1 VIDTHEELLNVYDTL
16 GRIVGARRRAEAKAS
31 GQPVGAVNVLLVNA
45 RGEVLLQRRPVDKEN
60 GGRWDKSVGGHV
72 SAGEEW
78 DATAVRE
85 AGEELFDD
93 PESPAVRLVADASSL
108 AASAPG
114 ADLSRSIA
122 FFPAA
127 RQLGLR
133 DVRRTPDGGL
143 RNVLYHVAIYLGRT
157 DLPREGFRPQP
168 SEIADLAYFP
178 AAQVDRL
185 LLAGELAPN
194 MAFLWLTQAER
205 LLGLAARGGSTQ
217 SRGGSPNPGKRAS
230 TES

>member
-1 VIDTHEELLNVYDTL
+1 MTEAHEELLNVYDAS

-45 RGEVLLQRRPVDKEN
+45 RGEVLLQRRPADKEN

-72 SAGEEW
+72 SAGE
-78 DATAVRE
+78 DFDVTAVRE

-93 PESPAVRLVADASSL
+93 PGSPAVRLCADELSL
-108 AASAPG
+108 AAGAPSLI
-114 ADLSRSIA
+114 LSQGVA

-133 DVRRTPDGGL
+133 DVRLSPEGGF

-157 DLPREGFRPQP
+157 DVPREGFRPQR

-178 AAQVDRL
+178 AASVDRL
-185 LLAGELAPN
+185 LVGGELSPN

-205 LLGLAARGGSTQ
+205 LLGLAARGGSP
-217 SRGGSPNPGKRAS
+217 SPSSRAS
-230 TES
+230 TET

>member
-1 VIDTHEELLNVYDTL
+1 MTEAHEELVNVYDAL
-16 GRIVGARRRAEAKAS
+16 GRIVGARKRGEAKAS
-31 GQPVGAVNVLLVNA
+31 GQPVGAVNVLLLNA
-45 RGEVLLQRRPVDKEN
+45 QGEVLLQRRPTDKEN

-72 SAGEEW
+72 SAGE
-78 DATAVRE
+78 DFDTTAVRE

-93 PESPAVRLVADASSL
+93 PESPSVRLFADEGAL
-108 AASAPG
+108 ACAASTQPSPLAS
-114 ADLSRSIA
+114 AVA

-133 DVRRTPDGGL
+133 DVRHAPEGGI

-157 DLPREGFRPQP
+157 DVPRAGFRPQA

-178 AAQVDRL
+178 PAEVDRL

-194 MAFLWLTQAER
+194 MAFLWLTQAAR
-205 LLGLAARGGSTQ
+205 LLALG
-217 SRGGSPNPGKRAS
+217 RA
-230 TES
+230 